1 LINVEFFKTGGRI
14 YVPSRGLWAMKS
26 IFRATA
32 ILSGSSVATILVGLV
47 SAKVLAMV
55 LQPSGYGYYGLAQS
69 VVGLATLIAGMGV
82 TTAMVRLGAGPVTR
96 GDFGTVASLRRAAWL
111 LRWGLG
117 GLAFVTLWLFRGRI
131 SQWALGTRDQAS
143 IIVVLGIAV
152 IFMVATNVQT
162 GVLNA
167 HHCVGSLAKYGVLSA
182 VLGAMV
188 TIGAVLLWHVQGVVP
203 GVIAATVVSCALS
216 GYYLYRDVGPVRVKT
231 TPRESLKAAR
241 SLLIFGGPFM
251 ASMLVGTGVQ
261 LALPIVVLHLLDTES
276 VGYYRAAA
284 AISVN
289 YLGFLV
295 TAMGL
300 DYYPRVSAVA
310 DRPNTLV
317 KLINEQ
323 HRLVMLLAVPMI
335 LGTLALVPYLVP
347 LVYSSKFHPAVE
359 ILEWQL
365 IGDLFKFAGWTMS
378 FALLARGGS
387 VYYFVPESVSGV
399 SLLVSTWLAVRWLGL
414 SGLGISFLFSYM
426 IYYLAEWIIIRRKVP
441 LRWTAWN
448 KKMMLGGVA
457 AALVIRLIPLTRFAH
472 YRTPVALTLAMAFG
486 IPSLYVIWREFMA
499 SKDAE
504 PGAQLSE
511 SCEPTQVA
519 T

>member
-1 LINVEFFKTGGRI
+1 
-14 YVPSRGLWAMKS
+14 MKS

-32 ILSGSSVATILVGLV
+32 ILSGSSIANILVGLV

-55 LQPSGYGYYGLAQS
+55 LQPSGYGYYGLVQS
-69 VVGLATLIAGMGV
+69 FVGLATLIAGMGV
-82 TTAMVRLGAGPVTR
+82 TTALVRLGAGPVTR
-96 GDFGTVASLRRAAWL
+96 GDYAMVASLRRAAWW

-117 GLAFVTLWLFRGRI
+117 GLALVVLWLFRGKV
-131 SQWALGTRDQAS
+131 SQWALGTRDQAP

-167 HHCVGSLAKYGVLSA
+167 HHCVGSLAKYGVLNA
-182 VLGAMV
+182 VLGAIV
-188 TIGAVLLWHVQGVVP
+188 TIGAVLLWRLQGVVP
-203 GVIAATVVSCALS
+203 GVIAGTVVSCAVS

-231 TPRESLKAAR
+231 SHRESFKAAW
-241 SLLIFGGPFM
+241 SLLTFGGPFM
-251 ASMLVGTGVQ
+251 ASMLVGTGVA
-261 LALPIVVLHLLDTES
+261 LALPMVVLHLLNTES

-310 DRPNTLV
+310 DRPNALV

-387 VYYFVPESVSGV
+387 LYYFVPECISGV
-399 SLLVSTWLAVRWLGL
+399 ALLVSTWLAVRWFGL
-414 SGLGISFLFSYM
+414 SGLGISFLLTSM
-426 IYYLAEWIIIRRKVP
+426 IYYLAEWVFIRRKVP

-457 AALVIRLIPLTRFAH
+457 AAFVVRVIPLTRFAH
-472 YRTPVALTLAMAFG
+472 FRTPVALTLAMAFG

-499 SKDAE
+499 SKDLE
-504 PGAQLSE
+504 PGAH
-511 SCEPTQVA
+511 
-519 T
+519 

>member
-1 LINVEFFKTGGRI
+1 
-14 YVPSRGLWAMKS
+14 MKS

-32 ILSGSSVATILVGLV
+32 ILSGSSVANILVGLV
-47 SAKVLAMV
+47 SAKVLATV
-55 LQPSGYGYYGLAQS
+55 LQPSGYGYYGLVQS
-69 VVGLATLIAGMGV
+69 LVGLATLIAGMGV
-82 TTAMVRLGAGPVTR
+82 TTGLVRLGAGPVTR
-96 GDFGTVASLRRAAWL
+96 GDYATVASLRRAAWL

-117 GLAFVTLWLFRGRI
+117 GLAFVALWLFRGKV
-131 SQWALGTRDQAS
+131 SQWALGTRDHAS
-143 IIVVLGIAV
+143 MVAVLGIAV

-167 HHCVGSLAKYGVLSA
+167 HHCVGPLAKCGVLNA

-188 TIGAVLLWHVQGVVP
+188 TIGAVLIWRLQGVVP
-203 GVIAATVVSCALS
+203 GVIAGTVVSCAVT

-231 TPRESLKAAR
+231 THRESFKAAW
-241 SLLIFGGPFM
+241 SLLKFGVPFM
-251 ASMLVGTGVQ
+251 ASMLVGTGVA
-261 LALPIVVLHLLDTES
+261 LALPMVVLHLLNTES

-323 HRLVMLLAVPMI
+323 HRLVMLVAVPMI

-387 VYYFVPESVSGV
+387 LYYFVPESIAGV
-399 SLLVSTWLAVRWLGL
+399 TLLVSTWPAVRWFGL
-414 SGLGISFLFSYM
+414 SGLGISFLLTNV
-426 IYYLAEWIIIRRKVP
+426 IYYLAEWVIIRRKLP

-472 YRTPVALTLAMAFG
+472 FRTPVALSLAMAFG
-486 IPSLYVIWREFMA
+486 IPSLYVMWREFLV
-499 SKDAE
+499 SKDSE
-504 PGAQLSE
+504 PGPQSVL
-511 SCEPTQVA
+511 
-519 T
+519 